1 MYYTRLGPP
10 EIKFIHEKGIN
21 GNGISLAIID
31 SYDGD
36 TNIKGGF
43 QKEHA
48 TFHKSKL
55 EIIDMTDDISKT
67 KCKTSSHALNSVAI
81 AVGKE
86 FEACY
91 LSKFSE
97 DNLKLDYPGGIAP
110 LADCTVLLINHKDDN
125 YKSVKKALD
134 FVTKKKRFDVVSMSF
149 GRPEL
154 GHLEKHIRDLG
165 KTNTIIVAAAG
176 NGGGWDGVVYPA
188 AYEEV
193 ISVGSWNTRLKL
205 SSFSPPLEDVDVNF
219 YGELMVPHR
228 DATKKFLKFC
238 TGTSIAA
245 PGIAGV
251 ICLILQ
257 CAKKH
262 KLDLSRVKQKDTL
275 LEILKDMTMKG
286 KKKFT
291 HFSPKKIVEAFTD
304 RKYICSF
311 LD

>member
-1 MYYTRLGPP
+1 M
-10 EIKFIHEKGIN
+10 
-21 GNGISLAIID
+21 AIID

-36 TNIKGGF
+36 TSTIGGF
-43 QKEHA
+43 QKQHA

-81 AVGKE
+81 AVGNE
-86 FEACY
+86 FEGCY
-91 LSKFSE
+91 WSKFSE
-97 DNLKLDYPGGIAP
+97 VNLKLDYPGGIAP

-125 YKSVKKALD
+125 CESLKKALD
-134 FVTKKKRFDVVSMSF
+134 FVTTKKKFDVVSMSF

-188 AYEEV
+188 GYDEV
-193 ISVGSWNTRLKL
+193 ISVGSWSTRLEKSL
-205 SSFSPPLEDVDVNF
+205 FSPQLEDVNVHF

-238 TGTSIAA
+238 IGTSIAA

-257 CAKKH
+257 CAKEH
-262 KLDLSRVKQKDTL
+262 KLDLSRVKQKETL
-275 LEILKDMTMKG
+275 LKILTDMTINEKG
-286 KKKFT
+286 NFT
-291 HFSPKKIVEAFTD
+291 HFSKKKIVEAFTD
-304 RKYICSF
+304 REYICSF